1 MLLLFGVVE
10 FSSSLFSSLSAME
23 NDFESE
29 IWSFIPCYT
38 LIATFWVI
46 ELVVSFNYNW
56 SHLELKTAD
65 T

>member
-46 ELVVSFNYNW
+46 ELVVSFNYN
-56 SHLELKTAD
+56 
-65 T
+65 